1 MAHSFTGDDKFP
13 DLSYD
18 DDYRSYLISRRDSS
32 GDYRFARTQMRRD
45 RIRIRN
51 AFRRVNGFLKT
62 MIEGIANSKL
72 RRMQRELHRIA
83 QESPGADENGR
94 YYQKTHRGVQSLPS
108 CKQYAS
114 AGNRSHHVPYGWLST
129 DQRRSFFTTSRCV
142 SSFCC
147 VIAGSR
153 SPIRSDSSH
162 RASAN

>member
-62 MIEGIANSKL
+62 MIEAIANSKV
-72 RRMQRELHRIA
+72 RRMQREL
-83 QESPGADENGR
+83 EL
-94 YYQKTHRGVQSLPS
+94 RGVRFDKGSDNWVVRDSGPS
-108 CKQYAS
+108 E
-114 AGNRSHHVPYGWLST
+114 
-129 DQRRSFFTTSRCV
+129 
-142 SSFCC
+142 
-147 VIAGSR
+147 GSR
-153 SPIRSDSSH
+153 
-162 RASAN
+162 

>member
-1 MAHSFTGDDKFP
+1 MAHSFTGDDKFR

-72 RRMQRELHRIA
+72 RRMQREL
-83 QESPGADENGR
+83 EL
-94 YYQKTHRGVQSLPS
+94 RG
-108 CKQYAS
+108 
-114 AGNRSHHVPYGWLST
+114 
-129 DQRRSFFTTSRCV
+129 
-142 SSFCC
+142 
-147 VIAGSR
+147 
-153 SPIRSDSSH
+153 IRSDKDSDNWVARNSGPSEGS
-162 RASAN
+162 R